1 LARMRRFLFF
11 PALVALLWL
20 SLEGPVARAAGPSFP
35 KPIFNAYD
43 EKIDRHA
50 LIAETVTK
58 ARASGRRALLVFGSN
73 DCGPCRKMC
82 GMLHDRGP
90 LGHVVAGN
98 YVVAHVTVNGVR
110 DRDLE
115 ARYGSVKELG
125 IPWLVVVG
133 DDGRAL
139 RIQSTREFAKGNSRD
154 GQQILAF
161 LREWAP
167 PR

>member
-1 LARMRRFLFF
+1 MKRLLFL
-11 PALVALLWL
+11 PILSALLVL
-20 SLEGPVARAAGPSFP
+20 SAAVPGARAAGPSFP
-35 KPIFNAYD
+35 KPVFNGYD
-43 EKIDRHA
+43 EKIDRNA
-50 LIAETVTK
+50 LIAETLAK

-82 GMLHDRGP
+82 GMLSDRGP

-139 RIQSTREFAKGNSRD
+139 KIQSTREFAKDNSRD
-154 GQQILAF
+154 GQAILAF
-161 LREWAP
+161 LRAWAP
-167 PR
+167 R